1 MGWVAVESQE
11 QHACSA
17 DCVWSPC
24 LPLWPCP
31 TSCADHCC
39 WSTLITF
46 QSFTCLHPPHVS
58 ALQVGAFREFMRIT
72 RRCAEP
78 VAFSFSA
85 PLHREQVRA
94 DC

>member
-1 MGWVAVESQE
+1 MFAS
-11 QHACSA
+11 
-17 DCVWSPC
+17 
-24 LPLWPCP
+24 
-31 TSCADHCC
+31 
-39 WSTLITF
+39 ST
-46 QSFTCLHPPHVS
+46 HVS